1 MNKLLYIHFDRK
13 SLIIPKVDFEI
24 FKSESYEN
32 DKFRSVFFSKDE
44 ERENDV
50 LLVLD
55 LDNNPS
61 IFVFFQDVMIQNE
74 LLHEI
79 ISIKILN
86 ADVEIDPKSN
96 FKEAQY
102 IVSDLLKITF
112 NVLDRILVDN
122 LQYEK
127 PSWNICKYKYLIR
140 NKEKHTYNQIVNLR
154 SRSKYEDFLSQL
166 DYGFAV
172 IDEEYRENVS

>member
-1 MNKLLYIHFDRK
+1 MV
-13 SLIIPKVDFEI
+13 IPKIDFEI
-24 FKSESYEN
+24 FKSVSYEN
-32 DKFRSVFFSKDE
+32 DKFRSIFFPKNK

-86 ADVEIDPKSN
+86 DDVEIDPTSN
-96 FKEAQY
+96 FKETQY
-102 IVSDLLKITF
+102 IVSDLFKITF
-112 NVLDRILVDN
+112 NLLDCILVDN
-122 LQYEK
+122 LQFEK
-127 PSWNICKYKYLIR
+127 PDWNLCKYKYLIR
-140 NKEKHTYNQIVNLR
+140 NKENHTYNQIMNLKTR
-154 SRSKYEDFLSQL
+154 AKYEDLLSQQL

-172 IDEEYRENVS
+172 IDEK

>member
-1 MNKLLYIHFDRK
+1 MNKLLYIQFDRK
-13 SLIIPKVDFEI
+13 SLVIPKVDFEI
-24 FKSESYEN
+24 FKSVSYEN
-32 DKFRSVFFSKDE
+32 DKFRSIFFPKNE
-44 ERENDV
+44 ERESDV

-61 IFVFFQDVMIQNE
+61 IFVFFQEVMIQNE

-86 ADVEIDPKSN
+86 DNTEIDPKTN
-96 FKEAQY
+96 FKEAQF

-112 NVLDRILVDN
+112 NILDHILVDN

-140 NKEKHTYNQIVNLR
+140 NKEKHTYDQIVNLQ
-154 SRSKYEDFLSQL
+154 SRAKYEDLLSRL
-166 DYGFAV
+166 DYGFVV
-172 IDEEYRENVS
+172 IDEE